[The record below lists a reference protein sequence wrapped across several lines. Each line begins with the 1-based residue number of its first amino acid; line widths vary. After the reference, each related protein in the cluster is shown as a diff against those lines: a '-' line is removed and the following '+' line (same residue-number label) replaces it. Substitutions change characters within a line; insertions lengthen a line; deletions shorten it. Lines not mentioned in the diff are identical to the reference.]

1 MSDLGVE
8 EGLEAFEVSNKIA
21 LIDADTIAY
30 ASAIGCE
37 IEVTEGVFEANLP
50 RAIETAVE
58 RISRILFETNC
69 SEAHLY
75 FTSGTNFRHTIY
87 PEYKA
92 NRSATRY
99 PEGLK
104 ELKFALLGLYKGNLC
119 EGFEADDLVVALKR
133 SEPEKYV
140 LCAVDKDVYKSVEG
154 LHWNYYYSETYK
166 IHPKWVETTR
176 GEADEF
182 PFIQCLMGDTTDNI
196 KGCPGIGPKKALSA
210 LVNKKTDLARWN
222 EVVKLFKSKGLTE
235 KDAIKNM
242 RLVNMHQVHQVN
254 GDWTWIPWTAPID
267 LGDSDE

>member
-1 MSDLGVE
+1 MNDLGVE
-8 EGLEAFEVSNKIA
+8 EGLEDFKASDKIA

-30 ASAIGCE
+30 AAAVGCE

-50 RAIETAVE
+50 RAIEAAVE

-69 SEAHLY
+69 CEAHLY
-75 FTSGTNFRHTIY
+75 FTGGTNFRHAIY

-92 NRSATRY
+92 NRSGTRY
-99 PEGLK
+99 PAGLK
-104 ELKFALLGLYKGNLC
+104 ELKAALVGIYTGMVC
-119 EGFEADDLVVALKR
+119 VGYEADDVVVALKR
-133 SEPEKYV
+133 SQPDKYV

-154 LHWNYYYSETYK
+154 EHWNYYYSEAYG
-166 IHPKWVETTR
+166 IHPKWVRTTR

-210 LVNKKTDLARWN
+210 LVSCKTELERW
-222 EVVKLFKSKGLTE
+222 EAVVKLFKSKGLTE

-242 RLVNMHQVHQVN
+242 RLVNMHQVHLV
-254 GDWTWIPWTAPID
+254 DDTWTWIPWTAPIE
-267 LGDSDE
+267 GDSNE